1 MSTFENFNTLRSQ
14 CKINKNSQTQ
24 ATAEMKDRPKGSGW
38 SRVGITEILVD
49 GTQECS
55 KPSDAK
61 GHMRNQQRP
70 NLANCLH

>member
-24 ATAEMKDRPKGSGW
+24 ATPEMKGRPQGSGW
-38 SRVGITEILVD
+38 SSEGITEILVD

-55 KPSDAK
+55 KPSDAM
-61 GHMRNQQRP
+61 GHTRNQQRP
-70 NLANCLH
+70 DLANCPH